1 MMHKKGVLLKFV
13 HIKQYKHTL
22 LIKAKQ
28 TPEAITED
36 VSIPEELQQVNWVLF
51 LMIQLSEVQ
60 EDVEYDQFY
69 VDIRI
74 HQRQ

>member
-1 MMHKKGVLLKFV
+1 M
-13 HIKQYKHTL
+13 
-22 LIKAKQ
+22 
-28 TPEAITED
+28 PETITED
-36 VSIPEELQQVNWVLF
+36 VSIPEDLQQVKRVLF

-60 EDVEYDQFY
+60 EDVQYDQFY